1 VRIVLI
7 YAPPWKIAAEEEPPY
22 PPGEGPPMGKQAV
35 TLGGDFIE
43 APYGLLSI
51 AAQTEAAGHDV
62 RTLNLCTYPWT
73 EVREILAMLDADVF
87 GLSVFTAN
95 RRGTIFVTELI
106 RELHPSAH
114 VCLGGP
120 HATALPRELVERC
133 PAVDTVI
140 AGEGEESWF
149 ELLDALE
156 AGRPPHGID
165 GVTWRGPLGARF
177 NPPRDRIRAL
187 DELVD
192 YHVHWKSPFVI
203 TSRGCPGK
211 CTYCGSN
218 TTWGVRLRFHS
229 VEYTLDMLE
238 RTVEAGVPLVAVK
251 DDTFTSNRKRARQ
264 ICDGILERGL
274 KMLWTCD
281 TRVDA
286 LDEPTLAAMRRAG
299 CVRLSLGIE
308 TPVPEI
314 LEKIKKRQ
322 DPESILEI
330 TRVAQKYGFLI
341 RYYMMA
347 GNRGETWDTFQQ
359 SLDFVREARPNQ
371 FLYSPLAV
379 YPGTEEWTILQRD
392 HGVPVDIF
400 FTEDF
405 TKPVVFP
412 ETPPDDAAR
421 IARWLAEHPG
431 IHDLHRYSVA
441 ELEAVA
447 ELLPETAAVWMDLA
461 GACVHEGRYDEARAH
476 VARANAL
483 GHPMPG
489 IGEALLARAAQ
500 AEGDLVAARRHLAA
514 AARGY
519 PHEPILRS
527 ATAFDA
533 WETAGREGEAPP
545 IEADVTWDLA
555 CELIQP
561 TNPGPIDR
569 DALPFGPREPA
580 PPRAGGISLPMA

>member
-1 VRIVLI
+1 MRVVFL
-7 YAPPWKIAAEEEPPY
+7 YAPPWKIAADGEPPY
-22 PPGEGPPMGKQAV
+22 PAGEGPPLGKQAV

-43 APYGLLSI
+43 APYGMLSL
-51 AAQTEAAGHDV
+51 AAQTIRAGHDV
-62 RTLNLCTYPWT
+62 RTLNLCTYAWT
-73 EVREILAMLDADVF
+73 EIREIIAALDADVF

-95 RRGTIFVTELI
+95 RRGSIFLTELI
-106 RELHPSAH
+106 RELHPKTH
-114 VCLGGP
+114 IVLGGP

-133 PAVDTVI
+133 PAVDSVC
-140 AGEGEESWF
+140 AGEGEETF
-149 ELLDALE
+149 EELLAALE
-156 AGRPPHGID
+156 RGTGFDGIP
-165 GVTWRGPLGARF
+165 GLTWRGKLGARF
-177 NPPRDRIRAL
+177 NPPRDRIRELDAL
-187 DELVD
+187 AD
-192 YHVHWKSPFVI
+192 YHERWKSPFVI

-238 RTVEAGVPLVAVK
+238 RTVAAGVPLVAVK
-251 DDTFTSNRKRARQ
+251 DDTFTSNKKRARE
-264 ICDGILERGL
+264 ICDGIVERGL
-274 KMLWTCD
+274 HMLWTCD

-286 LDEPTLAAMRRAG
+286 LDEPTLLAMRRAG

-314 LEKIKKRQ
+314 LERIKKNQNPDEIR
-322 DPESILEI
+322 EI
-330 TRVAQKYGFLI
+330 TRLTQKYGFFV

-359 SLDFVREARPNQ
+359 SLDFVHEARPNQ

-379 YPGTEEWTILQRD
+379 YPGTEEWTILERD

-412 ETPPDDAAR
+412 ETPPEDATR
-421 IARWLAEHPG
+421 IAQWLAEHPG
-431 IHDLHRYSVA
+431 IHDLHRYTV
-441 ELEAVA
+441 EEMTAVA
-447 ELLPETAAVWMDLA
+447 ALVPEAPAVWMDLA
-461 GACVHEGRYDEARAH
+461 AACLNEGRLAETRAH
-476 VARANAL
+476 VAKAIAL

-489 IGEALLARAAQ
+489 IGETLLARLAQ
-500 AEGDLVAARRHLAA
+500 REGDAVAARAHLVR

-519 PHEPILRS
+519 PHQNVMAS
-527 ATAFDA
+527 ARAFDA
-533 WETAGREGEAPP
+533 WEDAGASGEMPE
-545 IEADVTWDLA
+545 IDTDFTWDLA
-555 CELIQP
+555 CELVQP

-569 DALPFGPREPA
+569 ARLPFGPRRRPVA
-580 PPRAGGISLPMA
+580 PVALPSA